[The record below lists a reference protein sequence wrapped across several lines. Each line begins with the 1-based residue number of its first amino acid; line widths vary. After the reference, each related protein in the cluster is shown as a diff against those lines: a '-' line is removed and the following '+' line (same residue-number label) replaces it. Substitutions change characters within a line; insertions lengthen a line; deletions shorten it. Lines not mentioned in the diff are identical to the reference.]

1 MEWMLKHNEVIN
13 FEHIN
18 EKLIVT
24 KNTEIKHIPVK
35 KFNKSILWEVLIDK

>member
-18 EKLIVT
+18 ENKSLL
-24 KNTEIKHIPVK
+24 KNTEIKDIPVK
-35 KFNKSILWEVLIDK
+35 KFNKSILWEILIDK